1 MIIQILYSL
10 QVNIT
15 NLTCEEGFVLYK
27 QTFNKT
33 YQEDEKMYFDIF
45 CSNFLKVVELLKTDP
60 NLPIGLVQMMDS
72 YVDRPVQKQSGGLY
86 QMKVVKN
93 DYCSAVNPLPDLGTI
108 HQSVDLREMGLMTP
122 TKAQGLCG
130 CCYAFQT
137 MAIME
142 NGVLRDKKNL
152 NAFWQ
157 AKADAST
164 LNLSEQYLLSNS
176 ICDSCSY
183 CGGGNFVIET
193 YIMVPGN
200 KQQLT
205 PPRNP
210 IPTVELNDNY
220 PYAYAANEANWK
232 AGIYL
237 PTKLATENQL
247 LPIKLFNNS
256 GLYAAWCNQAAKVT
270 PVVKIFDDDATTFN
284 ATTIATL
291 KSYLSR
297 GIAVAISMLVGSG
310 DPKTI
315 FNNYRGGA
323 ILHNPC
329 PTWAMDHAVTLV
341 GYGKKGGKDVWV
353 IKNSWGEWW
362 GDKGFFFFEIGK
374 NSYCSEQ
381 FAYTSIPK
389 YFDMTE
395 TTPYDRGTLKRDLT
409 YTLDS
414 DPVSCTKYFTNI
426 SGIIQCYD
434 SCPPTYSIIL
444 SGSKQCKDKCP
455 DATPYY
461 ETGACVEKCTSGS
474 YSVETGQTQT
484 LYCEASCTFFVKNA
498 SNQDSHQCLSKC
510 PDELPYSDA
519 GLCSERCVSGNYSS
533 DSGAFV
539 CQGECLK
546 FFVTN
551 SSNSNSKQCMDSCQA
566 GQVTSSQECLSACP
580 AIAPFNDSTVCV
592 GRCATGAY
600 LAAGSNLTCISSCT
614 GMFITNASNSNSK
627 QCITQCPDATPY
639 YETGACVSRCTSGAY
654 SIVQA
659 TVNVLTCQASC
670 ALYVLNSSNQDS
682 KQCLPSCPTTAP
694 YSDSGLCSA
703 RCASGNYSNAT
714 GSFVCQGACPKFFA
728 TNASNS
734 NSKQC
739 VDSCQAGQL
748 TSGQE
753 CLSSCPAATPYKDA
767 TSCVARCSSG
777 SYQISGSNFNCMAS
791 CSGMYI
797 TNASN
802 SNSQQCITV
811 CPALTPYYETGACVA
826 KCTSGSYSV
835 VSGQSQTLMCQA
847 SCTFYVLNASNS
859 NSKQC
864 LPSCPAATPYSDAG
878 LCSARCASGNYS
890 NSAGS
895 LLCQGACAKVFVTN
909 ASNSNSKQCV
919 DSCQAGQVTSSQE
932 CLSACPAIAPF
943 NDSTVCVGRCATGA
957 YLAAGSNLTCISSCT
972 GMFITNAS
980 NSNSKQCIT
989 QCPDATPYYET
1000 GACVSRCTSG
1010 AYSIVQA
1017 TVNVLTCQAS
1027 CALYVLNS
1035 SNQDSKQCLPSCP
1048 TTAPYSD
1055 SGLCSARC
1063 ASGNYSNA
1071 TGSFVCQGAC
1081 PKFFATNASNSNS
1094 KQCVDSC
1101 QAGQLTSGQE
1111 CLSSCPAA
1119 TPYKDATSCVARCS
1133 SGSYQIS
1140 GSNFNCMASC
1150 SGMYI
1155 TNASNSN
1162 SQQCITVCPA
1172 LTPYYETGACVAK
1185 CTSGSY
1191 SVVSGQ
1197 SQTLMCQASCTFY
1210 VLTASNSNSKQCL
1223 PSCPAATPYSD
1234 AGLCSARCASGNY
1247 SNSAGSLICQG
1258 ACAKFFVTNASNSNS
1273 KQCVDSCQAGQV
1285 TSSQECLSACPAIA
1299 PFNDSTACVGRCA
1312 TGAYLAA
1319 GSNLTCI
1326 SSCTGMFI
1334 TNASNSNSKQ
1344 CITQC
1349 PDATPYYETGACVS
1363 RCTSGAYSIVQATV
1377 NVLTCQA
1384 SCALYV
1390 LNSSNQDSKQC
1401 LPSCPTTAP
1410 YSDSGLCSARCA
1422 SGNYSNATGSF
1433 VCQGACPKFFATNAS
1448 NSNSKQCV
1456 DSCQAGQLTSGQECL
1471 SSCPAAT
1478 PYKDATSCVARCS
1491 SGAYQISGSNFNCM
1505 ASCSGM
1511 YITNASNSNSQQCI
1525 TVCPALTPYYETGA
1539 CVAKCTSGSYSV
1551 VSGQSQTLMCQ
1562 ASCTFYVLNASNSNS
1577 KQCLPSCPAATPYS
1591 DAGLC
1596 SARCASGN
1604 YSNSAGSLLCQGA
1617 CAKVFVTNASNSNS
1631 KQCVDSC
1638 QAGQVTSSQECLS
1651 ACPAIAPFNDSTVCV
1666 GRCATGAYLAAG
1678 SNLTC
1683 ISSCTGMFITNASNS
1698 NSKQCITQ
1706 CPDATPYYE
1715 TGACV
1720 SRCTSGAYS
1729 IVQATVNVLTCQA
1742 SCALYVLN
1750 SSNQDSKQCLPSC
1763 PTTAPYSDSGLC
1775 SARCASGNY
1784 SNATGSFVCQGACPK
1799 FFATNA
1805 SNSNSKQCV
1814 DSCQAGQL
1822 TSGQECLSSCPAATP
1837 YKDATSCVARCS
1849 SGAYQISGSN
1859 FNCVA
1864 SCSGMYITNASNSN
1878 SQQCITVC
1886 PALTPYYETG
1896 ACVAKC
1902 TSGSYSVVS
1911 GQSQTLMC
1919 QASCT
1924 FYVLNV
1930 SSQNAKQCLDS
1941 CPQSSVIIDG
1951 QCQFICSDQFDINC
1965 VNCSS
1970 SSHSSLSICKKQKS
1984 SSIPAI
1990 AGAVAGSIL
1999 VLVIILTIIF
2009 KQKRS
2014 KKQNLIIQAKKL
2026 ASPLLT
2032 KTKRVQSPNQY
2043 SQSEEKEPKIVLK
2056 KQFAPVKMELTKMTT
2071 LTPLKVPE
2079 KKKGT
2084 KKRKIVKTIA
2094 NNEIF

>member
-1 MIIQILYSL
+1 MLLSIIHCAQLEL
-10 QVNIT
+10 T
-15 NLTCEEGFVLYK
+15 KLTCEEGFVLYK

-33 YQEDEKMYFDIF
+33 YQEDEKMHFDIF

-72 YVDRPVQKQSGGLY
+72 YVDRPVQKQSGLY
-86 QMKVVKN
+86 QMKAVRN

-108 HQSVDLREMGLMTP
+108 HPSVDLREMGLMTP

-237 PTKLATENQL
+237 PTKLAAENQL

-270 PVVKIFDDDATTFN
+270 PVVKIFDDDASTFN

-310 DPKTI
+310 TPQTV
-315 FNNYRGGA
+315 FQNYRGGA

-341 GYGKKGGKDVWV
+341 GYGKKDGKDVWV

-395 TTPYDRGTLKRDLT
+395 TTPYSRGTLKRGLT
-409 YTLDS
+409 YTLDC
-414 DPVSCTKYFTNI
+414 DNYFTNI
-426 SGIIQCYD
+426 SGKVDCYD
-434 SCPPTYSIIL
+434 TCPPAYPIIL
-444 SGSKQCKDKCP
+444 SGNKQCQNKCP
-455 DATPYY
+455 DVTPYY
-461 ETGACVEKCTSGS
+461 ETGACVLRCTSGS
-474 YSVETGQTQT
+474 YSVVTGPQT
-484 LYCEASCTFFVKNA
+484 LMCQTSCTFYVLNA
-498 SNQDSHQCLSKC
+498 SNSNSKQCLLSC
-510 PDELPYSDA
+510 PAATPYSDA
-519 GLCSERCVSGNYSS
+519 GLCSARCVSGNYSS
-533 DSGAFV
+533 SAGSLI
-539 CQGECLK
+539 CQGACAK

-551 SSNSNSKQCMDSCQA
+551 TSNQNSKQCVDSCQA

-580 AIAPFNDSTVCV
+580 AIAPFNDSTACV
-592 GRCATGAY
+592 GRCVSGAY

-614 GMFITNASNSNSK
+614 GMFITNASNLNSK

-654 SIVQA
+654 SIVLA

-670 ALYVLNSSNQDS
+670 TLYVLNSSNQDS

-694 YSDSGLCSA
+694 YSDAGLCSV
-703 RCASGNYSNAT
+703 RCASGNYSNAA
-714 GSFVCQGACPKFFA
+714 GSFVCQGACPKFFV

-739 VDSCQAGQL
+739 VDACQVGQL
-748 TSGQE
+748 VSGQE

-777 SYQISGSNFNCMAS
+777 AYQISGSNLNCVAS

-797 TNASN
+797 TNVSN
-802 SNSQQCITV
+802 QNSKQCITV
-811 CPALTPYYETGACVA
+811 CPDTTPYYETGACVA

-835 VSGQSQTLMCQA
+835 VTGQQQTLMCQA

-878 LCSARCASGNYS
+878 LCSARCVSGNYS
-890 NSAGS
+890 S
-895 LLCQGACAKVFVTN
+895 
-909 ASNSNSKQCV
+909 
-919 DSCQAGQVTSSQE
+919 
-932 CLSACPAIAPF
+932 
-943 NDSTVCVGRCATGA
+943 
-957 YLAAGSNLTCISSCT
+957 
-972 GMFITNAS
+972 
-980 NSNSKQCIT
+980 
-989 QCPDATPYYET
+989 
-1000 GACVSRCTSG
+1000 
-1010 AYSIVQA
+1010 
-1017 TVNVLTCQAS
+1017 
-1027 CALYVLNS
+1027 
-1035 SNQDSKQCLPSCP
+1035 
-1048 TTAPYSD
+1048 
-1055 SGLCSARC
+1055 
-1063 ASGNYSNA
+1063 
-1071 TGSFVCQGAC
+1071 
-1081 PKFFATNASNSNS
+1081 
-1094 KQCVDSC
+1094 
-1101 QAGQLTSGQE
+1101 
-1111 CLSSCPAA
+1111 
-1119 TPYKDATSCVARCS
+1119 
-1133 SGSYQIS
+1133 
-1140 GSNFNCMASC
+1140 
-1150 SGMYI
+1150 
-1155 TNASNSN
+1155 
-1162 SQQCITVCPA
+1162 
-1172 LTPYYETGACVAK
+1172 
-1185 CTSGSY
+1185 
-1191 SVVSGQ
+1191 
-1197 SQTLMCQASCTFY
+1197 
-1210 VLTASNSNSKQCL
+1210 
-1223 PSCPAATPYSD
+1223 
-1234 AGLCSARCASGNY
+1234 
-1247 SNSAGSLICQG
+1247 SAGSLICQG
-1258 ACAKFFVTNASNSNS
+1258 ACAKFFVTNTSNQNS

-1299 PFNDSTACVGRCA
+1299 PFNDSTACVGRCVS
-1312 TGAYLAA
+1312 GAYLAA

-1334 TNASNSNSKQ
+1334 TNASNLNSKQ

-1363 RCTSGAYSIVQATV
+1363 RCTSGAYSIVLATV

-1384 SCALYV
+1384 SCTLYV

-1410 YSDSGLCSARCA
+1410 YSDAGLCSVRCA
-1422 SGNYSNATGSF
+1422 SGNYSNAAGSF
-1433 VCQGACPKFFATNAS
+1433 VCQGACPKFFVTNAS

-1456 DSCQAGQLTSGQECL
+1456 DACQVGQLVSGQECL

-1491 SGAYQISGSNFNCM
+1491 SGAYQISGSNLNCV

-1511 YITNASNSNSQQCI
+1511 YITNVSNQNSKQCI
-1525 TVCPALTPYYETGA
+1525 TVCPDTTPYYETGA

-1551 VSGQSQTLMCQ
+1551 VTGQQQTLMCQ

-1596 SARCASGN
+1596 SARCVSGN
-1604 YSNSAGSLLCQGA
+1604 YSSSAGSLICQGA
-1617 CAKVFVTNASNSNS
+1617 CAKFFVTNTSNQNS

-1651 ACPAIAPFNDSTVCV
+1651 ACPAIAPFNDSTACV
-1666 GRCATGAYLAAG
+1666 GRCVSGAYLAAG

-1683 ISSCTGMFITNASNS
+1683 ISSCTGMFITNASNL

-1729 IVQATVNVLTCQA
+1729 IVLATVNVLTCQA
-1742 SCALYVLN
+1742 SCTLYVLN

-1763 PTTAPYSDSGLC
+1763 PTTAPYSDAGLC
-1775 SARCASGNY
+1775 SVRCASGNY
-1784 SNATGSFVCQGACPK
+1784 SNAAGSFVCQGACPK
-1799 FFATNA
+1799 FFVTNA
-1805 SNSNSKQCV
+1805 SNQNSKQCV
-1814 DSCQAGQL
+1814 DACQVGQL
-1822 TSGQECLSSCPAATP
+1822 VSGQECLSSCPAATP

-1859 FNCVA
+1859 LNCVA
-1864 SCSGMYITNASNSN
+1864 SCSGMYITNVSNQN
-1878 SQQCITVC
+1878 SKQCITVC
-1886 PALTPYYETG
+1886 PDTTPYYETG

-1902 TSGSYSVVS
+1902 TSGSYSVVT
-1911 GQSQTLMC
+1911 GQQQTLMC

-1924 FYVLNV
+1924 FYVLNA
-1930 SSQNAKQCLDS
+1930 SNSNSKQCLPSCPAATPYSDAGLCSARCVSGNYSSSAGSLICQGACAKFFVTNTSNQNSKQCVDSCQAGSLVSGQECLGSCPSTSPYKDTSSCVARCSSGAYQASGLDLICVSSCSGLYITNISNSNSKQCITTCPEAISYYETGACVSRCTSGSYQVMSGQDQTLFCQDSCSLYVINASNSNSKQCLSQCPTTAPYSESGLCSIRCPSGSYAIIDNINICQPLCLNYYVTNASSDSKICVDS
-1941 CPQSSVIIDG
+1941 CPASLPFSDSGLCTTRCQSSAYIIQNNVLTCTEQCEKYFVLNSSNDNSMFCIDSCSTPNNFLKKNNQCTGFCEFYKEDGSINVCQDSCTFYELVNQSKKCVDSCGTKQNKNG
-1951 QCQFICSDQFDINC
+1951 QC
-1965 VNCSS
+1965 VN
-1970 SSHSSLSICKKQKS
+1970 KS
-1984 SSIPAI
+1984 GSMNIIIIAVPA
-1990 AGAVAGSIL
+1990 ALGAI
-1999 VLVIILTIIF
+1999 IILTTTIICC
-2009 KQKRS
+2009 
-2014 KKQNLIIQAKKL
+2014 KKK
-2026 ASPLLT
+2026 
-2032 KTKRVQSPNQY
+2032 KTK
-2043 SQSEEKEPKIVLK
+2043 
-2056 KQFAPVKMELTKMTT
+2056 AT
-2071 LTPLKVPE
+2071 
-2079 KKKGT
+2079 KKGT
-2084 KKRKIVKTIA
+2084 KKVTQANMKQKINAKPKVSAKQPTIMPTMSY
-2094 NNEIF
+2094 I